1 LGGDSRPIVDDAIYP
16 KALPDGSLLVV
27 KLTADRR
34 FQLHH
39 VWPDQGRSDPLPAFW
54 TPNQGLPLVAP
65 FPDGRE
71 AVFYGLPAGAESGA
85 AYTLNVIDLT
95 NGRSRVLDSSIEI
108 VQGAFSGGL
117 AVAPDSGQVLVDTSA
132 GNLHRIV
139 AIARD
144 GSRRSVLTL
153 SAQTAYLDAGRDG
166 TIYADQLDRIGEIL
180 RVPLSGGVPERMAV
194 VPSAL
199 VGEAFPLS
207 LPDGR
212 VLLSSRLSGRMR
224 IMVAAGGRDPSPLL
238 ETQMDS
244 RTPAAVVTDDEVAFL
259 LDAPPN
265 QTIAIA
271 SLATGRVLRRLE
283 ATRGASVASLAVAR
297 DRQTIFYASRGTVW
311 AVPANDGPTRRIHQ
325 GDAVAVDPRTGELVI
340 QLFDA
345 SGARLVRVDPSGGSE
360 RPIRF
365 TSDVFMALLPMSGS
379 AVDQR
384 GRVLVQVTGRD
395 FWFWQPGVLDP
406 ATGRLDRIPLN
417 YDGDALSPGWSRDGA
432 VVIAGFSLASSI
444 WRFRQHTR

>member
-1 LGGDSRPIVDDAIYP
+1 MD
-16 KALPDGSLLVV
+16 LPS
-27 KLTADRR
+27 
-34 FQLHH
+34 
-39 VWPDQGRSDPLPAFW
+39 
-54 TPNQGLPLVAP
+54 
-65 FPDGRE
+65 
-71 AVFYGLPAGAESGA
+71 
-85 AYTLNVIDLT
+85 
-95 NGRSRVLDSSIEI
+95 GRSRVLDASIEI

-132 GNLHRIV
+132 GNLHRII

-144 GSRRSVLTL
+144 GSRRPVLTL

-180 RVPLSGGVPERMAV
+180 RVPVSGGVAERVAV
-194 VPSAL
+194 VPSAI

-224 IMVAAGGRDPSPLL
+224 IMVGGGGHDPTPLL
-238 ETQMDS
+238 ETQAES
-244 RTPAAVVTDDEVAFL
+244 RTPAAVVNDDEIAFVI
-259 LDAPPN
+259 DTPPN

-271 SLATGRVLRRLE
+271 SLTTGRVLRRLE

-311 AVPANDGPTRRIHQ
+311 AVPATDGPPRKVHQ
-325 GDAVAVDPRTGELVI
+325 GDAVAVDPRTGELII

-345 SGARLVRVDPSGGSE
+345 SGARLVRVDPAGSSE
-360 RPIRF
+360 RPIPF
-365 TSDVFMALLPMSGS
+365 TSDVFLALLPMSGS
-379 AVDQR
+379 AVDQQ
-384 GRVLVQVTGRD
+384 GRILVQVTGRD
-395 FWFWQPGVLDP
+395 FWFWQPGVVDP

-417 YDGDALSPGWSRDGA
+417 YDGDVLSPGWSRDGT
-432 VVIAGFSLASSI
+432 VVSAGFSLASSI
-444 WRFRQHTR
+444 WRFRQHSR